1 MRRYAF
7 TVRTLLSLPEVRW
20 AAVSLAAFLV
30 AVGLDLTGA
39 PTAVPILAY
48 VVCYLAG
55 GWEPAL
61 EGVRALRERRLDVDL
76 LMVVAAVA
84 AAAIGQ
90 WFDGGLLVVI
100 FATSGALE
108 AVMTARTRASI
119 DSLLDLAPQTA
130 TLLDGGVERV
140 VAAAELVAGQ
150 CVLVRPGERI
160 PGDGRVVEGVSEVD
174 TAALTG
180 EPVPVRRAVGDDVLA
195 GTVNG
200 TGVLRV
206 RVLRDAADSVVAG
219 VAAQVER
226 AAETKSTRQLFI
238 ERVEQRYSVVVVGAT
253 VLLLAV
259 PLLWGADFTA
269 TLLRAMT
276 FMIVASPCAI
286 VLATMPPL
294 LAAIAVAGRRGTL
307 VKDATV
313 LEALAEVDAVVLDKT
328 GTLTT
333 GRPEVVAVTA
343 LGGRDIDAVLAIA
356 AAAEAGSEHVLGR
369 AVRRHALDRG
379 LDLPGADGF
388 TAIPGEGVQARVAG
402 AQVVVGRPELL
413 AEPDA
418 VIDAIVRDV
427 QGDGRTAVL
436 VLVDAVAVAVIAMS
450 DRPRPGAAGALA
462 ELRRAVGDEPEILT
476 GDAERP
482 ARTVAEQVGIHRVH
496 AGLLPGG
503 KVEHVRTR
511 QGEGHRVLAAGDG
524 INDAPL
530 LAAADVGLAV
540 GDGAGGLALEAAD
553 GVLTR
558 DPIGALAPLVG
569 LARRARRIS
578 RANLALAAAVIVL
591 LVTWDLL
598 GSLPLALGVAGH
610 ELSTVIVCLN
620 GLRLLL
626 GHRRAPVREQ
636 LAAAQEP
643 APIGAG
649 ERDQGQGR
657 STRSAGTDAA
667 GLVGHHP
674 PRRF

>member
-1 MRRYAF
+1 
-7 TVRTLLSLPEVRW
+7 
-20 AAVSLAAFLV
+20 
-30 AVGLDLTGA
+30 
-39 PTAVPILAY
+39 
-48 VVCYLAG
+48 
-55 GWEPAL
+55 
-61 EGVRALRERRLDVDL
+61 
-76 LMVVAAVA
+76 
-84 AAAIGQ
+84 
-90 WFDGGLLVVI
+90 
-100 FATSGALE
+100 
-108 AVMTARTRASI
+108 
-119 DSLLDLAPQTA
+119 
-130 TLLDGGVERV
+130 
-140 VAAAELVAGQ
+140 
-150 CVLVRPGERI
+150 
-160 PGDGRVVEGVSEVD
+160 
-174 TAALTG
+174 
-180 EPVPVRRAVGDDVLA
+180 
-195 GTVNG
+195 
-200 TGVLRV
+200 
-206 RVLRDAADSVVAG
+206 
-219 VAAQVER
+219 
-226 AAETKSTRQLFI
+226 
-238 ERVEQRYSVVVVGAT
+238 
-253 VLLLAV
+253 
-259 PLLWGADFTA
+259 
-269 TLLRAMT
+269 
-276 FMIVASPCAI
+276 
-286 VLATMPPL
+286 
-294 LAAIAVAGRRGTL
+294 
-307 VKDATV
+307 
-313 LEALAEVDAVVLDKT
+313 
-328 GTLTT
+328 
-333 GRPEVVAVTA
+333 
-343 LGGRDIDAVLAIA
+343 
-356 AAAEAGSEHVLGR
+356 
-369 AVRRHALDRG
+369 
-379 LDLPGADGF
+379 
-388 TAIPGEGVQARVAG
+388 VQARVAG

-636 LAAAQEP
+636 PAAAQEP